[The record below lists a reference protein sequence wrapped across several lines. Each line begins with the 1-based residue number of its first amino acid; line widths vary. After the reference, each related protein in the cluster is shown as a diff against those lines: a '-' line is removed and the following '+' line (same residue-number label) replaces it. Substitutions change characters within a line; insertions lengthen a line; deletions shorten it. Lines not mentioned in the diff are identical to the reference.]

1 MSDQEF
7 AEWLRTYPREV
18 TPEEVEAVEERR
30 DKERGP
36 YVPHHHHSYYSESR
50 H

>member
-1 MSDQEF
+1 MPD
-7 AEWLRTYPREV
+7 ADWLKLVPREI
-18 TPEEVEAVEERR
+18 PEEQVAEAVRLR

-36 YVPHHHHSYYSESR
+36 YVPHHHHTHYEESK